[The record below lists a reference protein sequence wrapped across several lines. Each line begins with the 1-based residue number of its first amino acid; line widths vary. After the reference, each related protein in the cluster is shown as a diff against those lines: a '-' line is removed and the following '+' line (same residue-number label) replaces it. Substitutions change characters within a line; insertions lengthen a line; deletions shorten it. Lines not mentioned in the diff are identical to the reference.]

1 MPNTVLRRCVFYV
14 AGFDPSGP
22 AQHHRL
28 YTQEA
33 AKQSALCG
41 YSIDV
46 GSRKNS
52 DAHFAQW
59 SVEHSKSDS
68 SSNSTCNTQTDYV
81 FARWDDIVRAHWGKL
96 DNLIN
101 VLQFAL
107 NFFATQWFYLRTGGL
122 WAMLRLAWPPVVAL
136 VSPLVLLLCSMAV
149 WLSAIWIAWAFS
161 AWPSWG
167 ALAWTNLLGAL
178 TGLGLWLAV
187 GRLEAKFHMLWL
199 MRSYMFTR
207 QYATGHVVAVD
218 DRLHIFATAIAQARS
233 SGRYDEV
240 LVVGHSSGC
249 ILAASA
255 AARSLSLTT
264 VVQDSSTASP
274 PSPLGLLTLGQCIPL
289 LSSLPMAQRFKAD
302 LMSISQSSALR
313 WVDFTAPTDGSCFAF
328 VDAITAAW
336 PAQKTTSS
344 HPTLLSP
351 RFQTLMSPAQYHAL
365 RKNRFDLHFQYIHS
379 GSLAGDYD
387 YYAITSGSQSLNE
400 RFASAQSV
408 TDFKKFK
415 IFG

>member
-1 MPNTVLRRCVFYV
+1 MSNTVLRRCVFYV

-41 YSIDV
+41 YRIDI
-46 GSRKNS
+46 GSRKNT

-59 SVEHSKSDS
+59 SIEHNNSDFSKS
-68 SSNSTCNTQTDYV
+68 STCSTQTDYV

-96 DNLIN
+96 DNFVH

-107 NFFATQWFYLRTGGL
+107 SFFATQWFYLRTGGL

-136 VSPLVLLLCSMAV
+136 VSPLVLLVCSIVV
-149 WLSAIWIAWAFS
+149 WLSAIGLGWVYSPWH
-161 AWPSWG
+161 SWG
-167 ALAWTNLLGAL
+167 ALAWTGLMGAAA
-178 TGLGLWLAV
+178 GLGLWLAV
-187 GRLEAKFHMLWL
+187 SRIEAKFHMLWL

-207 QYATGHVVAVD
+207 QYATGHVPAVD
-218 DRLHIFATAIAQARS
+218 DRLHIFAAAIAQARS

-255 AARSLSLTT
+255 VARSLPLMAA
-264 VVQDSSTASP
+264 VQGNCASSP
-274 PSPLGLLTLGQCIPL
+274 LLPLGLLTLGQCVPL

-328 VDAITAAW
+328 VDAVTAAW
-336 PAQKTTSS
+336 PAQKTTPS

-351 RFQTLMSPAQYHAL
+351 RFQTLMSLAQYSAL

-387 YYAITSGSQSLNE
+387 YYAITSGPQSLTE
-400 RFASAQSV
+400 RFASAHSV